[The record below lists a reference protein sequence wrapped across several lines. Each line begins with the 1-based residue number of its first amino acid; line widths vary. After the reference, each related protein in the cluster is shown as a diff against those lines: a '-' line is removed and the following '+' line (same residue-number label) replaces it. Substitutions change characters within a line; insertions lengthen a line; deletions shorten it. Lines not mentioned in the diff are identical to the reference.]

1 MPFLDTIQRPMR
13 DLRISVTDRCNFRC
27 KYCMPFDE
35 YTWMAKS
42 EVLTFSEIERLA
54 RLFTGLGVSQL
65 RLTGG
70 EPLVRRELYRLV
82 GALSA
87 IPGIEDI
94 SLTTNG
100 ALLGEQAQQLRD
112 AGLRRI
118 NVSIDTL
125 QPERFRE
132 ITQRGDL
139 QTVLDGL
146 SVAQRVG
153 MNPIKINAV
162 IIRGFNEDEIL
173 DLVRFSRTHGFEMR
187 FIEYMDVGNA
197 NGWTLEKT
205 FTKREMLDRIHASFP
220 LREVGR
226 AGNSA
231 PAVDY
236 EFLDGGGRVGI
247 IGSVTEPFCSSCTR
261 VRLTAD
267 GKLVTCLFA
276 ETGFDLKTLMRQGA
290 TDAELG
296 EAIGKLWL
304 GRSDRF
310 SDTRWE
316 HLQSGAEYKPESHR
330 KIEMI
335 TLGG

>member
-1 MPFLDTIQRPMR
+1 VAFLDTIQRPMR

-35 YTWMAKS
+35 YTWMAKA
-42 EVLTFSEIERLA
+42 EVLTFAEIERLA
-54 RLFTGLGVSQL
+54 RVFARLGVTQL

-70 EPLVRRELYRLV
+70 EPLVRRELHRLV
-82 GALSA
+82 GALSTV
-87 IPGIEDI
+87 PGIEDI

-100 ALLGEQAQQLRD
+100 ALLGEQAQDLLA

-125 QPERFRE
+125 RPERFRE

-146 SVAQRVG
+146 FAAQRTG
-153 MNPIKINAV
+153 MQPIKINAV
-162 IIRGFNEDEIL
+162 VIRGFNEDEIL
-173 DLVRFSRTHGFEMR
+173 DLVTFGRTHGFEIR

-197 NGWTLEKT
+197 SGWTLEKT
-205 FTKREMLDRIHASFP
+205 FTKREMLELIHARFP
-220 LREVGR
+220 LREIGR

-276 ETGFDLKTLMRQGA
+276 EAGFDVKTLMRGGA
-290 TDAELG
+290 TDAELT
-296 EAIGKLWL
+296 EAIGRIWV
-304 GRSDRF
+304 GRADRF
-310 SDTRWE
+310 SDIRWE
-316 HLQSGAEYKPESHR
+316 HLQSGVEYKPESHK

>member
-1 MPFLDTIQRPMR
+1 MNIVDTLKRPIR

-27 KYCMPFDE
+27 TYCMPFDE

-42 EVLTFSEIERLA
+42 EVLSFAEIERLA
-54 RLFTGLGVSQL
+54 RIFAGLGVTQI

-87 IPGIEDI
+87 IPGINDL

-100 ALLGEQAQQLRD
+100 ALLEEQAQGLFD
-112 AGLRRI
+112 AGLKRI

-125 QPERFRE
+125 KPERFRE

-139 QTVLDGL
+139 DVVMKGL
-146 SVAQRVG
+146 FSAQRVG
-153 MNPIKINAV
+153 MHPIKINAV
-162 IIRGFNEDEIL
+162 VIRGFNEDEIL
-173 DLVRFSRTHGFEMR
+173 DLVSFARQHDFEMR

-197 NGWTLEKT
+197 NGWTLNKT
-205 FTKREMLDRIHASFP
+205 FTKSEILQTIQSTFP
-220 LREVGR
+220 VKEAGR
-226 AGNSA
+226 AGGTA

-236 EFLDGGGRVGI
+236 EFLDGSGRIGI

-261 VRLTAD
+261 VRMTAD
-267 GKLVTCLFA
+267 GKLVTCLFS
-276 ETGFDLKTLMRQGA
+276 EIGFDLKTMMRGGA
-290 TDAELG
+290 SD
-296 EAIGKLWL
+296 EAVVEKIREIWS
-304 GRSDRF
+304 GRTDRF
-310 SDTRWE
+310 SDVRWE
-316 HLQSGAEYKPESHR
+316 HLRSGTEYKPESHK